1 MLEVT
6 SPQNRIIKEI
16 KSLYRRKNRWD
27 KNLFIIEGPK
37 IIEEALTE
45 QIKLKYLVF
54 GESFLENKESAYL
67 IEMAGNYQKIKVTD
81 RLFEEISDTESPQ
94 GILAVATFIERR
106 LEDIC
111 IKDQPFLVYL
121 DQVQDPGN
129 IGTIIRTADAFN
141 IDGIIL
147 GKGTVDPYNPKVVRA
162 TMGSIFR
169 VPLYFCQKGDKLL
182 QGWKEKGLKLIATSL
197 EGSRVDE
204 RDFRSGSLLI
214 IGNEA
219 RGVDVQLMN
228 QADKLV
234 KIPMPG
240 KAESLNASVAAS
252 ILMYEA
258 MKGRRDKS

>member
-162 TMGSIFR
+162 TMGSIF
-169 VPLYFCQKGDKLL
+169 
-182 QGWKEKGLKLIATSL
+182 
-197 EGSRVDE
+197 
-204 RDFRSGSLLI
+204 
-214 IGNEA
+214 
-219 RGVDVQLMN
+219 
-228 QADKLV
+228 
-234 KIPMPG
+234 
-240 KAESLNASVAAS
+240 
-252 ILMYEA
+252 
-258 MKGRRDKS
+258 